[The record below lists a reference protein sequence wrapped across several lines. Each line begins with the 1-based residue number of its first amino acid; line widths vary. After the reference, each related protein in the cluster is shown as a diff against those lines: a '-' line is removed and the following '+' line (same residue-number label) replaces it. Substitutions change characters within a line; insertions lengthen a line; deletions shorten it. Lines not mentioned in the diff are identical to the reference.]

1 MPHRTA
7 VTPAGPFR
15 APADRRP
22 AADDALLREAEAHRA
37 LAELFPHLEP
47 EALRAIQ
54 ALFPLARHPDPAAQG
69 MSSR

>member
-15 APADRRP
+15 APASRRS
-22 AADDALLREAEAHRA
+22 AADDALLREAEAQRA

-54 ALFPLARHPDPAAQG
+54 ALFPLARRHDAAAQG
-69 MSSR
+69 LASR

>member
-15 APADRRP
+15 APAARRS
-22 AADDALLREAEAHRA
+22 AADDALLREAEAQRA

-54 ALFPLARHPDPAAQG
+54 ALFPLARRHDPAARG
-69 MSSR
+69 LASR